1 MTKQHDT
8 DPFAA
13 LDRFMAEAAPP
24 PMIDDARLTRLV
36 NVTLANLPRPSTGG
50 TSRSGGLGRW
60 RDMLLRYAAPMAL
73 AGVAGMLVGLFALP
87 AQETAPL
94 VQLLPDSSYFNTRL

>member
-13 LDRFMAEAAPP
+13 LDRFMAEVAPP
-24 PMIDDARLTRLV
+24 PVIDDARMVRLA
-36 NVTLANLPRPSTGG
+36 NATLAALPRQSTGG
-50 TSRSGGLGRW
+50 IRRSSGLGRW
-60 RDMLLRYAAPMAL
+60 RDLMLRYAAPMAL

-94 VQLLPDSSYFNTRL
+94 VQLLPDSTYLDTRL